1 VTAYVAL
8 LRAVNLGSTNRLPM
22 AELKRMCEQAGF
34 EKVRTFI
41 ASGNVVFATSD
52 TKAQVKAELEKR
64 LKAFAGKPVDVFV
77 RTAKEMVEIVS
88 DFPFKKALRNR
99 GVVIFLDGKPPADT
113 LERISGQEGEKA
125 APGRN
130 EIYVAYGEKG
140 IGRSRLKIPAAAA
153 GTARNINTVTK
164 LAELAAAL

>member
-1 VTAYVAL
+1 MTAYVAL
-8 LRAVNLGSTNRLPM
+8 LRAVNLGPTNQLPM

-34 EKVRTFI
+34 EDVRTFI
-41 ASGNVVFATSD
+41 ASGNVVFVTSAS
-52 TKAQVKAELEKR
+52 KAQVRAQLEKR
-64 LKAFAGKPVDVFV
+64 LKV
-77 RTAKEMVEIVS
+77 RTAKEMAEIVS
-88 DFPFKKALRNR
+88 DFPFKKAPRNR
-99 GVVIFLDGKPPADT
+99 GVVIFLDGKPPADA
-113 LERISGQEGEKA
+113 LERISGQEDEKV

-140 IGRSRLKIPAAAA
+140 IGRSKLKIPAAAA